1 MRSWFIFG
9 SQTRLSFSIPRSILT
24 CTEETLGDIL
34 EKERPSLVSNSSS
47 LWNLFQSCA
56 AVMLLMYAPKKPN
69 GLSESYLWE
78 RLTLSK
84 PRDHRSLVVV
94 QGKSHF
100 LPMKPICWASR
111 GITIIRPPGLEL
123 WWALK
128 MANRASFWLDLS
140 VFLKKFQ
147 KPAGVSHSFTSA
159 TNFLHFNLLQS
170 DHSFPS
176 ATLLHSHPF
185 SSTLD

>member
-78 RLTLSK
+78 RLT
-84 PRDHRSLVVV
+84 RDRRSLVVV
-94 QGKSHF
+94 QGKLHF

-140 VFLKKFQ
+140 VFLKNFQ

-159 TNFLHFNLLQS
+159 TNFLHFHLLQS